1 MTRFY
6 GPLEGK
12 WPTLVSQISDVVI
25 FRGLNEGQLQSI
37 LRISTRQEVEQ
48 GAEIFKEGDT
58 AEELYVI
65 LSGKVRIS
73 RQLSDLVEGEEAVA
87 GLGPRQALGEMG
99 VIQDMVRSATATAH
113 EPCSLLVIKKEAFQ
127 QLLRD
132 DRDLAN
138 TILWNVVRLLSAR
151 LRTTNDQV
159 MLDRLERSLG
169 V

>member
-1 MTRFY
+1 MTRFH
-6 GPLEGK
+6 GPLKGS
-12 WPTLVSQISDVVI
+12 WSTLAGEISDVVI
-25 FRGLNEGQLQSI
+25 FRGLNEGQLLSI
-37 LRISTRQEVEQ
+37 IRISTRQEFGQ
-48 GAEIFKEGDT
+48 DAEIFKEGDA
-58 AEELYVI
+58 AEEFYVI

-73 RQLSDLVEGEEAVA
+73 RQLSDLVEGAESVAV
-87 GLGPRQALGEMG
+87 LGPRQAVGEMG
-99 VIQDMVRSATATAH
+99 VIQDMVRSANATAH
-113 EPCSLLVIKKEAFQ
+113 EPCSLLVVKKEPFQ

-151 LRTTNDQV
+151 LRTTNDNV

>member
-1 MTRFY
+1 MTRLH
-6 GPLEGK
+6 GPLKGS
-12 WPTLVSQISDVVI
+12 WSTQASQISDVVI

-37 LRISTRQEVEQ
+37 FQISSRQEFQ
-48 GAEIFKEGDT
+48 KDAEIFKEGDS
-58 AEELYVI
+58 AEELYLIV
-65 LSGKVRIS
+65 SGKVRIS

-87 GLGPRQALGEMG
+87 VLGPRQTFGEMG

-113 EPCSLLVIKKEAFQ
+113 EPCALLVIKKEPFQ
-127 QLLRD
+127 QLLRND
-132 DRDLAN
+132 CQLAN
-138 TILWNVVRLLSAR
+138 TVLWNVVKLLSSR